1 MQKQLMVGLGG
12 TGGWEVRW
20 FLVRCLQE
28 QAPKKNSGEEL
39 YGKVRVTIP
48 SQSHNH
54 IYVASACWA
63 ECLHFCKHRKI
74 GRSAEWLDNSM

>member
-12 TGGWEVRW
+12 TGRWEVGW
-20 FLVRCLQE
+20 FL
-28 QAPKKNSGEEL
+28 KNSGEEL